1 MTFCL
6 NPKALL
12 EHKLGKISNGARF
25 ITFPEAKGLPSFLFK
40 SLPVSQALVL
50 ATLMADV
57 RFAGRDPTG
66 QPVGTSGASPF
77 PARSLPGPDP
87 ILLHVTSGPKGQRVA
102 LRCPVNRGTRDGGW
116 FV

>member
-25 ITFPEAKGLPSFLFK
+25 ITFPEAKGLLSFLFK

-77 PARSLPGPDP
+77 PACSLPGPDP
-87 ILLHVTSGPKGQRVA
+87 ILLHVWS
-102 LRCPVNRGTRDGGW
+102 
-116 FV
+116 